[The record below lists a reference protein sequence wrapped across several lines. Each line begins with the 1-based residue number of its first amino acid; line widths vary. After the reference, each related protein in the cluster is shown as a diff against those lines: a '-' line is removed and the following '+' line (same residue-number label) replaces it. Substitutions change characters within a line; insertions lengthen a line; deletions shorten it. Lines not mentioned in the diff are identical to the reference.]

1 MSKRHLDLGCGEKP
15 RNPYHA
21 QELFGVDIRSNI
33 GAIGAVIRGADLFC
47 EPIPFED
54 SYFSS
59 VSAYDFLEHIPR
71 TSITGKV
78 TRFPF
83 IDVMNEVWRVLK
95 NGGLFY
101 ASTPAYPHPAA
112 FQDPT
117 HVNIITRE
125 TYIYFTTPQILGKMY
140 GFKGK
145 FECLRSMPVRGGEF
159 EYQPTD
165 TPTLFQ
171 RARLKQRDWRNKN
184 SHLVWEFKAV
194 KEV

>member
-1 MSKRHLDLGCGEKP
+1 MNQRHLDLGCGEKP

-21 QELFGVDIRSNI
+21 PELFGVDIRSNL
-33 GAIGAVIRGADLFC
+33 GVIGAVIRGANLFC

-54 SYFSS
+54 SYFDS
-59 VSAYDFLEHIPR
+59 VSAYDFLEHVPR
-71 TSITGKV
+71 AAITGNV

-125 TYIYFTTPQILGKMY
+125 THIYFTEPKILGKMY
-140 GFKGK
+140 GFKGI
-145 FECLRSMPVRGGEF
+145 FECIRSVPVRGGEF
-159 EYQPTD
+159 EYQPTNV
-165 TPTLFQ
+165 PSFFQ
-171 RARLKQRDWRNKN
+171 QVRLKQRDWRNKN
-184 SHLVWEFKAV
+184 THLVWEFKAIKDV
-194 KEV
+194 